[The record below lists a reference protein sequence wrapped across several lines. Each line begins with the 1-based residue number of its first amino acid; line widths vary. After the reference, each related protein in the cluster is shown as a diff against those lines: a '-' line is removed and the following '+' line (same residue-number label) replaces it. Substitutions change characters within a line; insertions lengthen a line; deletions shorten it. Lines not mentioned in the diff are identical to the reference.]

1 MKINEANPQIRYTCL
16 SVHVSV
22 KSWSAQ
28 IKKKQTI
35 IKKIIKYMFNEIY
48 DNFMGMWFFL
58 NYSTSSLWVVWT
70 EPWLDQRILKE
81 LYLILY
87 LCTCEHAMNP

>member
-28 IKKKQTI
+28 IKKKTI
-35 IKKIIKYMFNEIY
+35 TKKNSKVHVNEIY
-48 DNFMGMWFFL
+48 DNFMGM
-58 NYSTSSLWVVWT
+58 
-70 EPWLDQRILKE
+70 
-81 LYLILY
+81 
-87 LCTCEHAMNP
+87 